1 MKNIIVVNNKSC
13 FADWQSKIYI
23 SIFALANPRAKNIVI
38 FLKYG
43 KSCSSNL
50 KSRISFCFQE
60 TKQKKQFLY
69 FSPKHFSPHYNMDK
83 NKYIK
88 EKKERREKKRTDK
101 RSIQGEEVIF
111 IFEKV
116 LEEWRTIKIFN
127 TIIQQNPSSL
137 VDKKKVETISTG
149 NCKVYPSELSE
160 ERYNYYLTLREKVYS
175 YWKKKSPPNV
185 ENIEWPNETAR

>member
-1 MKNIIVVNNKSC
+1 
-13 FADWQSKIYI
+13 
-23 SIFALANPRAKNIVI
+23 
-38 FLKYG
+38 
-43 KSCSSNL
+43 
-50 KSRISFCFQE
+50 
-60 TKQKKQFLY
+60 
-69 FSPKHFSPHYNMDK
+69 MDK

-101 RSIQGEEVIF
+101 RSIEAEEVIF

-160 ERYNYYLTLREKVYS
+160 ERYNYYCNLREKVYS
-175 YWKKKSPPNV
+175 YWKKKSPDPPDNPSRQGEQSGSPQSINDDCRESPV
-185 ENIEWPNETAR
+185 FQQGVTGGFVDTVNNQA